1 MKKLMILALLALTVS
16 AAQAAEQPLKVFK
29 FDFKCDFKRDNGPDF
44 SALAT
49 VYADVNT
56 TWAIG
61 EQSRNNANAVNLIA
75 VSVDDTLITASSA
88 ILNSQ
93 DRYVQIQSI
102 NGSPSIF
109 VRRDDHRLGTEWM
122 KYDAYLAFDA
132 NHRIPG
138 SCQVRSDLRDHDHDE
153 LQ

>member
-16 AAQAAEQPLKVFK
+16 VAQAAEQPLKVYK
-29 FDFKCDFKRDNGPDF
+29 FNFKCDFKRDNGPDF

-49 VYADVNT
+49 VYADVNN
-56 TWAIG
+56 TWSIG
-61 EQSRNNANAVNLIA
+61 EQSRDYSNAVNLIA
-75 VSVDDTLITASSA
+75 VAVDDTLIVASNA

-93 DRYVQIQSI
+93 DRYVQIQSV

-109 VRRDDHRLGTEWM
+109 VRRDQKKIGTEWM
-122 KYDAYLAFDA
+122 KYDAFLAFDS
-132 NHRIPG
+132 NRRIPG
-138 SCQVRSDLRDHDHDE
+138 TCQVRSDLGDHDHDE